1 MILFGGYQIGRK
13 RMNKQEFINRLRAAL
28 NGRVAPNLVIENVN
42 YYEDYINTEMRKG
55 KSEAD
60 VLSALGEPRLI
71 ARTIIETYGKSDSE
85 GQRADYYSSDYRSA
99 GFDNSSYQNRGNA
112 DGYGEEIVEKK
123 FHLPGWLWAIIVIVI
138 VGAILS
144 VVLSILSFLA
154 PVILVFAVVIFL
166 VKLFRDWLN

>member
-1 MILFGGYQIGRK
+1 
-13 RMNKQEFINRLRAAL
+13 MNKQEFIDRLRAAL

-55 KSEAD
+55 RAETE
-60 VLSALGEPRLI
+60 VLRALGDPRLI
-71 ARTIIETYGKSDSE
+71 ARTIIETHGKSDSDSQ
-85 GQRADYYSSDYRSA
+85 GADYYTSDYRNVNY
-99 GFDNSSYQNRGNA
+99 DNTGHQSHGNN
-112 DGYGEEIVEKK
+112 DGYGEEIMEKK
-123 FHLPGWLWAIIVIVI
+123 FHLPGWLWAVIVI
-138 VGAILS
+138 IIVVAILS